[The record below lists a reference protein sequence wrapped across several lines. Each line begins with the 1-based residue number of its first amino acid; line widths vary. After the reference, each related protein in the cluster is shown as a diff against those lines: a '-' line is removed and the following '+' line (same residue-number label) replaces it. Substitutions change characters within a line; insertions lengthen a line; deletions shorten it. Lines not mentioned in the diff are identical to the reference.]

1 METMRN
7 RATDLLPAVLLTVLS
22 MIQALAL
29 ELLWTRLRESPYLWT
44 MDWNALLGW
53 TQVAAMLLGFLVVWL
68 FYISVV
74 MRFRWLPSLQDSV
87 VPFGIGILEFTLI
100 DLMGPDSL
108 GPWFYA
114 LALIFG
120 VSTWASHSIFRRARQ
135 DPANW
140 EFFDSVQPATI
151 RDFMPSISATGGI
164 GFLGLV
170 LQISRDQGWLA
181 LGAVLIAS
189 AALAY
194 QIELTRRYWQRSF
207 SAETSSEAAS

>member
-1 METMRN
+1 
-7 RATDLLPAVLLTVLS
+7 

-44 MDWNALLGW
+44 VGWDALLGW
-53 TQVAAMLLGFLVVWL
+53 TQATAMLLGFLVVWL

-108 GPWFYA
+108 GPWFYV
-114 LALIFG
+114 LALIFAA
-120 VSTWASHSIFRRARQ
+120 SIWASHTIFRRARQ
-135 DPANW
+135 DQANR
-140 EFFDSVQPATI
+140 EFFESVRPATI
-151 RDFMPSISATGGI
+151 RDFMPSISAIAGLGL
-164 GFLGLV
+164 LGLV
-170 LQISRDQGWLA
+170 LHISGSQGWLA
-181 LGAVLIAS
+181 LGAVLIAI

-194 QIELTRRYWQRSF
+194 QIEVTRGYWDRWISV
-207 SAETSSEAAS
+207 ETSSEATA